1 MNAPQQ
7 APIETSPLAWLDEV
21 EQQRREAGLRRSL
34 RPRPAVATELDLA
47 SNDYL
52 GLSQHPDVIEGGVEA
67 LRTWGAGA
75 TGSRLVTGDTELH
88 QEFESELAEFVGAA
102 AGLLFSSG
110 YTANLGA
117 VVGLSGPGSL
127 LVSDAYSHASLVDA
141 CRLSR
146 ARVVVTPHR
155 DVDAV
160 DAALASRDE
169 ERAVVITDSVF
180 SADGALAPVRELHE
194 VCRRHR
200 ALLIVDEAHGLG
212 VRGGGRGLLHELGLA
227 GAPDVV
233 MTTTL
238 SKALGSQGGAVL
250 GPAAVRDHLIDA
262 ARPFIF
268 DTGLAPAAVGA
279 ALAALRV
286 LQRRSRGGPTRCCG
300 MRANWPRICGVPERA
315 AVGGGVGDPGRP
327 GGGAGR
333 RDRLPG
339 RRRAGGL
346 LPAPDRARRDVAA
359 AAHRARVAGC
369 RRARAGAPG
378 ADGRA
383 RRGAPLTVL
392 VVTGTGT
399 GVGKT
404 VATAALACHA
414 RQAGDRRRGV
424 QTGADRHRLR

>member
-1 MNAPQQ
+1 MK
-7 APIETSPLAWLDEV
+7 APIQTSPLAWLDQV
-21 EQQRREAGLRRSL
+21 ERQRREAGLRRSL

-52 GLSQHPDVIEGGVEA
+52 GLSQHPDVIDGGVQA
-67 LRTWGAGA
+67 LRVWGAGA

-88 QEFESELAEFVGAA
+88 QEFESQLAEFVGAS

-146 ARVVVTPHR
+146 ARVVVTPNR
-155 DVDAV
+155 NVDAV
-160 DAALASRDE
+160 DTALATRDE
-169 ERAVVITDSVF
+169 ERAVVVTDSVF
-180 SADGALAPVRELHE
+180 SADGTLAPIRELHD

-238 SKALGSQGGAVL
+238 SKALGSQGGVVL
-250 GPAAVRDHLIDA
+250 GPAAVRAHLIDA

-279 ALAALRV
+279 ARAALRV
-286 LQRRSRGGPTRCCG
+286 LKAEAWRPDAVLKHARELAEVCD
-300 MRANWPRICGVPERA
+300 VPEVPQS
-315 AVGGGVGDPGRP
+315 AVVSVILGDPEVALAAATACLDAGVRVGCFRP
-327 GGGAGR
+327 PTVPAGTS
-333 RDRLPG
+333 RL
-339 RRRAGGL
+339 RLTARASLDAAELGL
-346 LPAPDRARRDVAA
+346 ARQVLTDVLLAARR
-359 AAHRARVAGC
+359 
-369 RRARAGAPG
+369 
-378 ADGRA
+378 
-383 RRGAPLTVL
+383 
-392 VVTGTGT
+392 
-399 GVGKT
+399 
-404 VATAALACHA
+404 
-414 RQAGDRRRGV
+414 
-424 QTGADRHRLR
+424 

>member
-1 MNAPQQ
+1 MK
-7 APIETSPLAWLDEV
+7 APIQTSPLAWLDEV
-21 EQQRREAGLRRSL
+21 DRQRREAGLRRSL

-52 GLSQHPDVIEGGVEA
+52 GLSQHPDVIDGGVAA
-67 LRTWGAGA
+67 LRVWGAGA

-102 AGLLFSSG
+102 AGLVFSSG

-155 DVDAV
+155 NVGAV
-160 DAALASRDE
+160 DTALAYRDE
-169 ERAVVITDSVF
+169 QRAVVVTDAVF
-180 SADGALAPVRELHE
+180 SADGTLAPIRELHD

-212 VRGGGRGLLHELGLA
+212 VRGGGRGLLHEQGLA

-238 SKALGSQGGAVL
+238 SKALGSQGGVVL
-250 GPAAVRDHLIDA
+250 GPAAVRAHLIDA

-279 ALAALRV
+279 ARAALGV
-286 LQRRSRGGPTRCCG
+286 LKAEAWRPEAVLKHARELAQ
-300 MRANWPRICGVPERA
+300 ICGVPEVPQS
-315 AVGGGVGDPGRP
+315 AVVSVILGDPEVALAAAIACLDAGVRVGCFRP
-327 GGGAGR
+327 PTVPAGTS
-333 RDRLPG
+333 RL
-339 RRRAGGL
+339 RLTARASLDAAELELARQVLTDVL
-346 LPAPDRARRDVAA
+346 LAARR
-359 AAHRARVAGC
+359 
-369 RRARAGAPG
+369 
-378 ADGRA
+378 
-383 RRGAPLTVL
+383 
-392 VVTGTGT
+392 
-399 GVGKT
+399 
-404 VATAALACHA
+404 
-414 RQAGDRRRGV
+414 
-424 QTGADRHRLR
+424 